1 MADETPE
8 RKTGLM
14 AGLMETLATV
24 AIALA
29 LAMVPRIVL
38 GQPYTIPSES
48 MQPTLQ
54 VGDYVIVSKFPYG
67 WSRNSVPFSPPLGQG
82 RVFGRPP
89 RRGDIVVFMK
99 PNDNREEIIKRLVGL
114 PGDRLQVVGGVL
126 TINGA
131 PVQRQALADG
141 VEDTPYGAPV
151 QVARFKETLP
161 NGKSFVTDTY
171 GPQGAQEN
179 TGVYVVPAGCYFMMG
194 DNRDNSLDSRFAPGA
209 PRAGESRCAWNHE
222 LDRFIPPET
231 GMGFV
236 PFDDLIGRADLV
248 LFSLK
253 PGATLLKPWTLIT
266 NMRWD
271 RTFHG
276 LGAAAAS

>member
-1 MADETPE
+1 MADEKVD
-8 RKTGLM
+8 RKTGLA
-14 AGLMETLATV
+14 AGLVETLATV

-29 LAMVPRIVL
+29 IAMVPRIVL

-67 WSRNSVPFSPPLGQG
+67 WSRHSVPFSPPLGQG
-82 RVFGRPP
+82 RVFGRAP
-89 RRGDIVVFMK
+89 RRGDIIVFMK

-114 PGDRLQVVGGVL
+114 PGDRLQVVAGVL
-126 TINGA
+126 TINGR
-131 PVQRQALADG
+131 PVKREALADG

-151 QVARFKETLP
+151 QVARFRETLP
-161 NGKSFVTDTY
+161 GGKSFVTDTY

-179 TGVYVVPAGCYFMMG
+179 TGVYVAPPGCYFMMG
-194 DNRDNSLDSRFAPGA
+194 DNRDNSLDSRFAPGV
-209 PRAGESRCAWNHE
+209 PRPGESRCAWNHE
-222 LDRFIPPET
+222 LDRFLPPEA

-253 PGATLLKPWTLIT
+253 PGASLLKPWTLIT
-266 NMRWD
+266 RMRWD

-276 LGAAAAS
+276 LGAASAS